1 MTAVA
6 AIIIGGVSLITAGAQ
21 LFAGSKESQRLAQL
35 QKDALDEQR
44 RRNAEIA
51 ELEMSRQEV
60 VDMSDEIRDMKDD
73 VLNPYQNLGVA
84 MSGIELQ
91 MEETDEALAN
101 ILNNMNRAGVG
112 AGAATQ
118 LARSAAASKLKVA
131 AQLEN
136 QELANQKQYLAGE
149 AQKLNTIMSLEQAAL
164 KEEINVYGRQ
174 EGRDIARLDRLAGL
188 ATNAGQMGMDYGVAS
203 SNAMLSGVAGA
214 ASTVVAG
221 TGAAANTIPPPTQ
234 TQIAARQA
242 DRQEKKV
249 ERQEKRLQNKVDRTK
264 KKDERKFIED
274 STAQSASE
282 NMYNDAIE
290 MFENN
295 NMA

>member
-174 EGRDIARLDRLAGL
+174 EGRDIARLDRLAG
-188 ATNAGQMGMDYGVAS
+188 
-203 SNAMLSGVAGA
+203 
-214 ASTVVAG
+214 
-221 TGAAANTIPPPTQ
+221 
-234 TQIAARQA
+234 QA
-242 DRQEKKV
+242 DKQEKKV
-249 ERQEKRLQNKVDRTK
+249 ARQVKRTK
-264 KKDERKFIED
+264 RKDERNFIED
-274 STAQSASE
+274 STAMAPQSASDD
-282 NMYNDAIE
+282 MYNNAIE

>member
-1 MTAVA
+1 MGAVT
-6 AIIIGGVSLITAGAQ
+6 AIIMGGVTLLTTGAQ

-35 QKDALDEQR
+35 QEDAMKEQR

-174 EGRDIARLDRLAGL
+174 EGRTIARLDRLAGL

-203 SNAMLSGVAGA
+203 SNAMLGAVAGA
-214 ASTVVAG
+214 SSTLIAG
-221 TGAAANTIPPPTQ
+221 AGAAADMLPAPTPGPSPKK
-234 TQIAARQA
+234 IARQ
-242 DRQEKKV
+242 D
-249 ERQEKRLQNKVDRTK
+249 KRAKNKIERTK
-264 KKDERKFIED
+264 KKDERNFIED
-274 STAQSASE
+274 RTAQSASDD
-282 NMYNDAIE
+282 MYNDAIE

>member
-1 MTAVA
+1 MAAVA

-21 LFAGSKESQRLAQL
+21 LFAGSKESKRLAEL
-35 QKDALDEQR
+35 QNQALEEQR

-51 ELEMSRQEV
+51 ELEMNRQEV
-60 VDMSDEIRDMKDD
+60 IDMSDEIRDMKDD

-149 AQKLNTIMSLEQAAL
+149 AQKLNTIMALEQAAL

-174 EGRDIARLDRLAGL
+174 EGRDIAQLDRLAGL

-214 ASTVVAG
+214 SSTVVAG
-221 TGAAANTIPPPTQ
+221 AGAAANTLNSPTNPNKS
-234 TQIAARQA
+234 TP
-242 DRQEKKV
+242 KK
-249 ERQEKRLQNKVDRTK
+249 TK
-264 KKDERKFIED
+264 KKQKNIQTN
-274 STAQSASE
+274 SNASINANISKTPTSASDDL
-282 NMYNDAIE
+282 YDDAIE
-290 MFENN
+290 MFDEQ
-295 NMA
+295 MANDLIDIDSKG

>member
-1 MTAVA
+1 MAAVA

-21 LFAGSKESQRLAQL
+21 LFAGSKESKGLAEL
-35 QKDALDEQR
+35 QNQALEEQR

-51 ELEMSRQEV
+51 ELEMNRQEV
-60 VDMSDEIRDMKDD
+60 IDMSDEIRDMKDD

-149 AQKLNTIMSLEQAAL
+149 AQKLNTIMALEQAAL

-174 EGRDIARLDRLAGL
+174 EGRDIAQLDRLAGL

-214 ASTVVAG
+214 SSTVVAG
-221 TGAAANTIPPPTQ
+221 AGAAANTLNSPTNPNKS
-234 TQIAARQA
+234 TP
-242 DRQEKKV
+242 KK
-249 ERQEKRLQNKVDRTK
+249 TK
-264 KKDERKFIED
+264 KKQKNIQTN
-274 STAQSASE
+274 SNASINANISKTPTSASDDL
-282 NMYNDAIE
+282 YDDAIE
-290 MFENN
+290 MFDEQ
-295 NMA
+295 MANDLIDIDSKG

>member
-203 SNAMLSGVAGA
+203 SNAMMSGVAGA
-214 ASTVVAG
+214 SSTIVAG
-221 TGAAANTIPPPTQ
+221 AGAAANTIPTPTS
-234 TQIAARQA
+234 TQKAARQA
-242 DRQEKKV
+242 DKQEKKV
-249 ERQEKRLQNKVDRTK
+249 ARQVKRTK
-264 KKDERKFIED
+264 RKDERNFIED
-274 STAQSASE
+274 STAMAPQSASDD
-282 NMYNDAIE
+282 MYNNAIE

>member
-44 RRNAEIA
+44 RRNAKIA

-203 SNAMLSGVAGA
+203 SNAMMSGVAGA
-214 ASTVVAG
+214 SSTIVAG
-221 TGAAANTIPPPTQ
+221 AGAAANTIPTPTPTQ
-234 TQIAARQA
+234 KAARQA
-242 DRQEKKV
+242 DKQEKKV
-249 ERQEKRLQNKVDRTK
+249 ARQVKRTK
-264 KKDERKFIED
+264 RKDERNFIED
-274 STAQSASE
+274 STAMAPQSASDD
-282 NMYNDAIE
+282 MYNNAIE

>member
-203 SNAMLSGVAGA
+203 SNAMMSGVAGA
-214 ASTVVAG
+214 SSTIVAG
-221 TGAAANTIPPPTQ
+221 AGAAANTIPTPTPTQ
-234 TQIAARQA
+234 KAARQA
-242 DRQEKKV
+242 DKQEKKV
-249 ERQEKRLQNKVDRTK
+249 ARQVKRTK
-264 KKDERKFIED
+264 RKDERNFIED
-274 STAQSASE
+274 STAMAPQSASDD
-282 NMYNDAIE
+282 MYNNAIE